1 MTDTASPDSKLRD
14 PRVAAFWAE
23 YCRRAGV
30 PAATPY
36 QAWPFGD
43 SPGLAHEL
51 AELVLRGPKR
61 ATAGLVEYNARHPE
75 EAPVA
80 DGYSVVTEFDGTP
93 RCVIRT
99 AWLDR
104 RPLHAVDAQ
113 FAWDEGEGDRTLAD
127 WMDGH
132 RRFFTRE
139 LASVGRAFDEQMLVD
154 LERFEL
160 LHPFDAAR
168 TPVDC
173 GPRIVPACLPGG
185 LAESGELQIDYY
197 ARRHGFD
204 GAFADE
210 RRSDIARFVAEHD
223 ASRDGVWLLVDG
235 GRVLGSIVID
245 AHGET
250 PELRW
255 FIVHEALHG
264 QGWGRRLMQS
274 AMEHCRQR
282 HDRVVLHTFSAL
294 ADARRLYEAF
304 GFAQIGGESAYTGY
318 GAPIVDQEFE
328 WRRAAAQSGT
338 IGR

>member
-1 MTDTASPDSKLRD
+1 MDVLDNSVAKDG
-14 PRVAAFWAE
+14 RVVRFWREFCAQVHLPPE
-23 YCRRAGV
+23 TG
-30 PAATPY
+30 Y
-36 QAWPFGD
+36 QAWYFGD
-43 SPGLAHEL
+43 TSELAHEL
-51 AELVLRGPKR
+51 VELVLRGPKR
-61 ATAGLVEYNARHPE
+61 ATAGLSEVNDALPQVK
-75 EAPVA
+75 PVA
-80 DGYSVVTEFDGTP
+80 GGYSVLTEHDGTP
-93 RCVIRT
+93 RAVIRT
-99 AWLDR
+99 TQLDR
-104 RPLHAVDAQ
+104 RPFCEVDAA
-113 FAWDEGEGDRTLAD
+113 FARDEGEGDRTLAD

-185 LAESGELQIDYY
+185 LVESGELQIDYY
-197 ARRHGFD
+197 RRCHGFNR
-204 GAFADE
+204 AFADE
-210 RRSDIARFVAEHD
+210 RRRDIGNFMTEHD

-235 GRVLGSIVID
+235 GRVVGSIAID
-245 AHGET
+245 ARGPT